1 MRGALR
7 TSRTRGGMRWT
18 RKLRRTSAAEADG
31 EVVWSWR
38 RDAGVKFVR
47 SKLLAGDGGKKAVH
61 RGEREVSRKP
71 LRGESR
77 VVSAHLWSFPCAFC
91 AQSAAQGAAGASRH
105 PAFPAPSSVWEGYQ
119 LQNLGRI
126 APRDR
131 GGVVVSPSLRA
142 QRSNP
147 SRRSKERM
155 DCFAALAMTVIK
167 PAGQISEA

>member
-91 AQSAAQGAAGASRH
+91 AKSAAQGAAGASRH

-119 LQNLGRI
+119 MATTRTHP
-126 APRDR
+126 AAR
-131 GGVVVSPSLRA
+131 
-142 QRSNP
+142 
-147 SRRSKERM
+147 SRRCSRI
-155 DCFAALAMTVIK
+155 TVIASAAK
-167 PAGQISEA
+167 QSISPLKRKNGLLRCARNDGDKARRAN